1 MNHFFE
7 SPHCRG
13 LINVNENDFN
23 CKIFRHEI
31 YKHNFKQIDPHL
43 EKKTCDHLLQAGK
56 IWGCAK
62 PFKIKQTHSINV
74 TQYIT
79 EPCNYI

>member
-7 SPHCRG
+7 CPHCRG

-23 CKIFRHEI
+23 CKIFRHGI

-62 PFKIKQTHSINV
+62 PFKIKQIHSNNGN
-74 TQYIT
+74 QYVS